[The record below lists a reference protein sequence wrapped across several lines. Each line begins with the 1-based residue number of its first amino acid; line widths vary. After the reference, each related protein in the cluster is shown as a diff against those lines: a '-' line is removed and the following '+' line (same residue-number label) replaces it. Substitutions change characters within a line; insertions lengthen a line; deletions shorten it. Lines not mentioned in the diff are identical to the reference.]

1 MNAVIFDMDGLMF
14 DTEKIFIQAWDF
26 VGEKLGV
33 GKAGFMALKTLGV
46 NLKTAEKMWLD
57 EFDNKIDINKL
68 RDYTIEF
75 FESYSLNN
83 NLPVKKGLYNLL
95 NYLQKMNY
103 KLAVA
108 SSSPQKLVLDN
119 LNSTNTKKYFSAII
133 CGDMVEKSKPEPDI
147 YLEACNALGEN
158 PSNCYALEDSK
169 NGLFAAYNAGC
180 KAIMIPDLW
189 QPDIETLQIITAKLN
204 DLDEVINF
212 LKVGEN
218 LE

>member
-1 MNAVIFDMDGLMF
+1 
-14 DTEKIFIQAWDF
+14 
-26 VGEKLGV
+26 
-33 GKAGFMALKTLGV
+33 
-46 NLKTAEKMWLD
+46 
-57 EFDNKIDINKL
+57 
-68 RDYTIEF
+68 
-75 FESYSLNN
+75 
-83 NLPVKKGLYNLL
+83 
-95 NYLQKMNY
+95 MNY

-119 LNSTNTKKYFSAII
+119 LNSTDTKKYFSAII